1 MLFIC
6 QFNIY
11 LTGVGVKHEVIYDV
25 LLFIIWQDN
34 GETTLVCVYLEWIAF
49 TVLPSLDIVDLEHLL

>member
-1 MLFIC
+1 MLVIC

-34 GETTLVCVYLEWIAF
+34 DETTLQWCVYSEWIAF
-49 TVLPSLDIVDLEHLL
+49 TVLPSLNIVY

>member
-1 MLFIC
+1 MLVIC

-25 LLFIIWQDN
+25 LLFIIWQGNDETRLFN
-34 GETTLVCVYLEWIAF
+34 GVF
-49 TVLPSLDIVDLEHLL
+49 T